1 MNSSNTE
8 LLVNKIG
15 RYLPFLYPTYDVYQL
30 LFIFIFSFPSYIL
43 HATIAVTIIKSWK
56 TSDYL
61 KSPYFKVV
69 VVGSFTD
76 IIDNF
81 AFYTFFFTTEL
92 SIVAEYL
99 NENANT
105 VHLVIYITFY
115 IISKW
120 TYNMQ
125 NINYL
130 FIAIIRFLSIFYSN
144 SYYQYIDKNYQYLQM
159 LVIVYS
165 SILPLLSRPYC
176 SLPYNFDYEKQMYFN
191 GGKRGAFKCKYP
203 FGYSRK
209 EYYLIH
215 VIMLHSI
222 IVISIILTIIILFKI
237 KKLNKITDEFSVNT
251 VKKGAKEKRMTRYVV
266 LLGIVQLIRLIQDHC
281 YYANVK
287 INGYDESI
295 RYIVFGLKPFICA
308 LWMFV
313 NAVSIIFI
321 SKTLKDAVFKNLKLD
336 IAYMKLFSGNMV
348 TSISY
353 NPNIIQDMNHEKK
366 KKIII

>member
-15 RYLPFLYPTYDVYQL
+15 IYLPFLYPTFDIYQL
-30 LFIFIFSFPSYIL
+30 SFIFFFALSSYIL

-76 IIDNF
+76 IIDNIT
-81 AFYTFFFTTEL
+81 FYIFFFTTEL
-92 SIVAEYL
+92 SVVAEYL

-105 VHLVIYITFY
+105 VHLVVYITFY
-115 IISKW
+115 ILSKW

-130 FIAIIRFLSIFYSN
+130 FIAIIRFLSVCYPN
-144 SYYQYIDKNYQYLQM
+144 SYYQYIDKHYPYFHVSL
-159 LVIVYS
+159 IAYS
-165 SILPLLSRPYC
+165 SILPLLNRPYC

-203 FGYSRK
+203 FGYTRK
-209 EYYLIH
+209 EYYFIH
-215 VIMLHSI
+215 VLMLHST
-222 IVISIILTIIILFKI
+222 IVISIILTITILFKI
-237 KKLNKITDEFSVNT
+237 KKLNKATDEFFVNT
-251 VKKGAKEKRMTRYVV
+251 VKNGAKEKRMTRYIV
-266 LLGIVQLIRLIQDHC
+266 LLGIVQLIRLIHDQC
-281 YYANVK
+281 YYANIK

-295 RYIVFGLKPFICA
+295 RYINFGLRPFIRA

-321 SKTLKDAVFKNLKLD
+321 SKTLRDDVFKNLKLD
-336 IAYMKLFSGNMV
+336 IAYRKLFRGNAV

-353 NPNIIQDMNHEKK
+353 NSNITQNINQGTK